1 MAARNQRTVLCTWE
15 VGGELGHISRL
26 SAIAKTLEKAG
37 YRVIVALKDL
47 SRAYVFFSGSQVTLM
62 QAPVWLPKISMQR
75 PIACQAD
82 SLLLLGYLE
91 PDPLECLL
99 LAWRALMELVQ
110 PDLVV
115 FDSSPTAMLALRAYN
130 VAKVAVGTGFT
141 EPVPGA
147 PLADWRPV
155 PLHDGLVA
163 RQENRVL
170 GVINQVLRRRG
181 EPPLNHLSDVFQVD
195 ATLISNPRELDI
207 YPQRPDGRYCL
218 GTAAAVGDKLSFT
231 AGDLPQVVAYLKHG
245 HPGFAQLVAGL
256 AQARAQVIAICPQAP
271 PGNLEQWRS
280 PQFQF
285 TREVVDLPALLA
297 EADLFVGHGNSGS
310 VRESLVAGTPVLVM
324 PLQLEQLLTGQK
336 IQSLGVGQMLQGIQ
350 EASAVTETVE
360 KMLGEREI
368 YRSAIQ
374 RLLQPYAKPYVT
386 APEAVLQ
393 FCAERWGR

>member
-37 YRVIVALKDL
+37 YRVFVALKDL
-47 SRAYVFFSGSQVTLM
+47 SRAYVFFSGSNVTLM

-99 LAWRALMELVQ
+99 LAWRALVEAVR
-110 PDLVV
+110 PDMVI
-115 FDSSPTAMLALRAYN
+115 FDCSPTALLALRSYDM
-130 VAKVAVGTGFT
+130 AKLVVGTGFA

-155 PLHDGLVA
+155 PQDDGLVV

-170 GVINQVLRRRG
+170 SVINQVLQRRG
-181 EPPLNHLSDVFQVD
+181 EPSLCHLSDLFQVD

-207 YPQRPDGRYCL
+207 YPLRSNGRYCL
-218 GTAAAVGDKLSFT
+218 GTAATVSNPLSFS
-231 AGDLPQVVAYLKHG
+231 AEGMPRIVAYLKHG

-256 AQARAQVIAICPQAP
+256 AQAHANVIAICPQAP
-271 PGNLEQWRS
+271 PGSLEQWQS

-285 TREVVDLPALLA
+285 TREVVDLPTLLA
-297 EADLFVGHGNSGS
+297 QADLFVGHGNSGS
-310 VRESLVAGTPVLVM
+310 VRESLVAGTPVLVL
-324 PLQLEQLLTGQK
+324 PIQLEQLLTGQR
-336 IQSLGVGQMLQGIQ
+336 IQALRVGQMLQGIQ
-350 EASAVTETVE
+350 EARAVTETVE
-360 KMLGEREI
+360 KMLRERET
-368 YRSAIQ
+368 YRDAIQ
-374 RLLQPYAKPYVT
+374 HLLQPYAKPYIT
-386 APEAVLQ
+386 MPEAVLE
-393 FCAERWGR
+393 FCTERWGQ